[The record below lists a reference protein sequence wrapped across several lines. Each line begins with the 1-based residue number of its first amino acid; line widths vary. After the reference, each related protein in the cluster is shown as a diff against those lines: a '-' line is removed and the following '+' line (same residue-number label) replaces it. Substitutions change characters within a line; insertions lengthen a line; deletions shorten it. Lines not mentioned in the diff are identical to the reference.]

1 MKKEYCFNCE
11 KEVYPVLNK
20 EKNTYKINGEKFEV
34 EESIYRCP
42 NCNNE
47 IEIQDY
53 DSINNIYTEYLKRYG
68 LTFEDFKKIRN
79 KYNLSQE
86 LFAHLLGWGKKTI
99 ERYENKESFPQKG
112 YLDTYKKLKNGFEEF
127 IKILND
133 NKERLKDDYY
143 VILKKAKLFD
153 YVKTINSFL
162 YMLDDNPLGKT
173 QIMKNMFAL
182 DFESYKEFGNKI
194 TTLNYANGTHGP
206 IIDDY
211 KWIINYLL
219 HNNYIIMDPSFDED
233 KADTYLPNVKIDLTF
248 FTKDEIKCM
257 EKVKNKLKGK
267 SAKELS
273 LWSHKFIG
281 WKATKPGEIINP
293 KKYKDNFDLNTL

>member
-11 KEVYPVLNK
+11 KEICPVSYK
-20 EKNTYKINGEKFEV
+20 EKNVYKINGESFVV
-34 EESIYRCP
+34 EESVYKCP

-47 IEIQDY
+47 IEVKEY
-53 DSINNIYTEYLKRYG
+53 DSINNIYKEYLKRYG
-68 LTFEDFKKIRN
+68 LSFEDFKKIRG

-86 LFAHLLGWGKKTI
+86 LFARLLGWGKKTI

-153 YVKTINSFL
+153 HVKTINSFL

-182 DFESYKEFGNKI
+182 DFESYKEFESKI
-194 TTLNYANGTHGP
+194 TTLTYANGTHGP
-206 IIDDY
+206 IIDNY

-219 HNNYIIMDPSFDED
+219 HNNYITIDPSFDED
-233 KADTYLPNVKIDLTF
+233 KADVYLSNIKFDLDF
-248 FTKDEIKCM
+248 FTEDEIKCM
-257 EKVKNKLKGK
+257 RKVKNKLKGK

-273 LWSHKFIG
+273 LWSHEFAG
-281 WKATKPGEIINP
+281 WKQTKPGETISP
-293 KKYKDNFDLNTL
+293 KKYKDYFDLSTL